1 MSLYYLTP
9 YQRKMLRER
18 MLDRSLDAKLAG
30 EACQVIIPVDVIAY
44 DEGYTINAFIPG
56 VSHEDIN
63 IEVVEDTVTIE
74 GEIKVERS
82 QEDHYLLSERPSGKF
97 RRVINLPQDVDADG
111 TEAEL
116 KNGVLTVRVPKSEL
130 VRPRKIKI
138 SNN

>member
-63 IEVVEDTVTIE
+63 IEVVEDTVTIDR
-74 GEIKVERS
+74 ITSYNVCYTK
-82 QEDHYLLSERPSGKF
+82 LLRLGTVKNKSVR
-97 RRVINLPQDVDADG
+97 IN
-111 TEAEL
+111 
-116 KNGVLTVRVPKSEL
+116 
-130 VRPRKIKI
+130 
-138 SNN
+138 